1 MQKYLVLYLAP
12 AAVLA
17 DWAKTDPGQRKVAE
31 EKMQDEWRHWMKNHD
46 KMLAD
51 QGGGVGK
58 TKRIS
63 AKGLSEGKNDIM
75 LYSIVE
81 AQSQDAAAKSFQNHP
96 HLQIPEASIE
106 VMAINPMPGA

>member
-1 MQKYLVLYLAP
+1 MQKFLVLYLAP

-31 EKMQDEWRHWMKNHD
+31 EKMQGEWRQWMKSHD

-63 AKGLSEGKNDIM
+63 AKGLSDGKNDIM

-81 AQSQDAAAKSFQNHP
+81 AESQDAAAKAFQNHP

-106 VMAINPMPGA
+106 VMAINPMSGM

>member
-1 MQKYLVLYLAP
+1 MQKFLVLYLAP

-17 DWAKTDPGQRKVAE
+17 DWAKTDPTQRKVAE
-31 EKMQDEWRHWMKNHD
+31 EKMQGGWRQWMKNHD
-46 KMLAD
+46 RMLAD

-63 AKGLSEGKNDIM
+63 AKGLSDGKNDIM

-81 AQSQDAAAKSFQNHP
+81 AQSHDAAKAFENHP
-96 HLQIPEASIE
+96 HLQIPEAFIE
-106 VMAINPMPGA
+106 VMAINPMSGM